1 MQKLKPSDGKSWPL
15 GANWDGEGVN
25 FALFSANAEK
35 VEVCLFDDAGVKEI
49 ARYAI
54 TENDNNIWH
63 IYLPGIKPGQVYGY
77 RVYGPYKPEE
87 GHRFNPNKLLLDPY
101 AKKLTGRLIWHKAL
115 FGYDWDSPQKDL
127 SFSTLDSAP
136 YVPKSVVTAN
146 DFDWGDDKSPRYK
159 IEDSIIYETHLKGY
173 TKLHPQMPNC
183 KRGTFAGFNNKSVL
197 SYLKWLGVTS
207 VEFLPIH
214 AFFSSRKKKGY
225 IKDNYWGYESFN
237 FFAPEPRYLAS
248 GNIDEVKE
256 LIKNMHQ
263 HGLEVILDV
272 VYNHTGEGN
281 EMGPTLCYRGI
292 DNASYYTLAGNRR
305 YYYDST
311 GCGASFNIQHPN
323 VLTLV
328 MDSLRYWVEEMH
340 VDGFRFDLATTLC
353 RQKTVVSQ
361 KCGFLYA
368 ISQDPVLRNVKLIAE
383 PWDVGIGGYQ
393 VGAFPPGWAEW
404 NDKYRDTVRR
414 FWKGDNFQVGDFA
427 SRISGSSDVFDYD
440 NRDIWSSVNFITAH
454 DGFCL
459 RDLVSYNQ
467 KHNLANGEDNRDGTN
482 SNWSWNSGW
491 EGESKDIEIRENR
504 LRRARA
510 MLSTLLLSFGTPM
523 MVAGDEF
530 FNTQMGNNNPYNQDN
545 AITWIN
551 WEGINTLGIGMAR
564 FVRRLI
570 RIRRKLACFKRRKFF
585 TGQPSGRKKIKDLT
599 WYTENGTEFT
609 ISDWKNGDR
618 RSISYLVHNERGYI
632 YCIFNA
638 NNNMLKWRL
647 PVVEGM
653 SSWNLLLDSS
663 EEFKPIKELSSE
675 QIIKVPAWSVLLFEL
690 KK

>member
-248 GNIDEVKE
+248 GNIDEFKE

-281 EMGPTLCYRGI
+281 EMGPKLCYRGI

-323 VLTLV
+323 VLALV

-368 ISQDPVLRNVKLIAE
+368 ISQDPVLKNVKLIAE

-618 RSISYLVHNERGYI
+618 LSISYLVHNERGYI

>member
-323 VLTLV
+323 VLALV

-368 ISQDPVLRNVKLIAE
+368 ISQDPVLKNVKLIAE

-414 FWKGDNFQVGDFA
+414 
-427 SRISGSSDVFDYD
+427 
-440 NRDIWSSVNFITAH
+440 
-454 DGFCL
+454 L
-459 RDLVSYNQ
+459 P
-467 KHNLANGEDNRDGTN
+467 
-482 SNWSWNSGW
+482 SW
-491 EGESKDIEIRENR
+491 
-504 LRRARA
+504 
-510 MLSTLLLSFGTPM
+510 
-523 MVAGDEF
+523 
-530 FNTQMGNNNPYNQDN
+530 
-545 AITWIN
+545 
-551 WEGINTLGIGMAR
+551 
-564 FVRRLI
+564 
-570 RIRRKLACFKRRKFF
+570 
-585 TGQPSGRKKIKDLT
+585 
-599 WYTENGTEFT
+599 
-609 ISDWKNGDR
+609 
-618 RSISYLVHNERGYI
+618 
-632 YCIFNA
+632 
-638 NNNMLKWRL
+638 
-647 PVVEGM
+647 
-653 SSWNLLLDSS
+653 
-663 EEFKPIKELSSE
+663 
-675 QIIKVPAWSVLLFEL
+675 
-690 KK
+690 